1 MARRE
6 FRIRNKEG
14 FNLLRMTYFSREAS
28 KHDSCDISVMRKSV
42 EQSLKANGK
51 NCLDLM
57 ELIAVQGSPMELLV
71 DGPNAEEIADSLL
84 SKLEENGVFISDRF
98 EHKPRDS
105 LDNQR
110 FRLPAIGFAWS
121 LATCGGCQKNW

>member
-1 MARRE
+1 
-6 FRIRNKEG
+6 
-14 FNLLRMTYFSREAS
+14 
-28 KHDSCDISVMRKSV
+28 MRKSV